1 MAEMQVAE
9 KGGKGGKVRSKKL
22 STRVDLTPMVDL
34 AFLLITFFML
44 TTTLSKPQ
52 IMPVVMPEKK
62 LEDLEEFQATKES
75 QVITLMLG
83 ANDKV
88 YYYEGITDPKLD
100 STDYSAEGL
109 RKVILDKK
117 VEQLVS
123 KIDIVNA
130 IIPITMQISR
140 SKVLPTLPKS
150 IDDFRTFLT
159 EAIPLCQ
166 RSQRSACIDTV
177 NSPSH
182 AQRIEV
188 LSRRD
193 PEVPRQDRSIELHV
207 VAKQRGV
214 SPVNLVEPSLSLFL
228 RTAEPHGS
236 IVINLHRHANHF
248 KARVV
253 DVLLGRELLQPVVRG
268 IVSFKI

>member
-117 VEQLVS
+117 DRVRQIFPDKEKKDEKTGDTK
-123 KIDIVNA
+123 KISQMNVIIKPTKDARYKNIVDAFDEMKICN
-130 IIPITMQISR
+130 
-140 SKVLPTLPKS
+140 
-150 IDDFRTFLT
+150 
-159 EAIPLCQ
+159 
-166 RSQRSACIDTV
+166 
-177 NSPSH
+177 
-182 AQRIEV
+182 
-188 LSRRD
+188 
-193 PEVPRQDRSIELHV
+193 
-207 VAKQRGV
+207 VA
-214 SPVNLVEPSLSLFL
+214 LY
-228 RTAEPHGS
+228 
-236 IVINLHRHANHF
+236 
-248 KARVV
+248 
-253 DVLLGRELLQPVVRG
+253 VLLDISKQEEEFIANPAAGLKFSVEEQAKAAVG
-268 IVSFKI
+268 QQ